1 MLMMAANKAGWL
13 YLEAFVDSLNKECC
27 KESKYSG
34 WILDKVV
41 LWKVDGKGNWK
52 KE

>member
-1 MLMMAANKAGWL
+1 MWLMIHDERLISLIKWGYMLMMAANKAGWL

-34 WILDKVV
+34 
-41 LWKVDGKGNWK
+41 
-52 KE
+52 